1 MKLEPEDSMLVPQ
14 KRARKKTQRF
24 EYEDFEPG
32 ISSRTFFDNTHIALG
47 EKASVGYKWFWMA
60 CMTLTSKQK

>member
-1 MKLEPEDSMLVPQ
+1 MHNVMKLEPEDSMLVPQ

-32 ISSRTFFDNTHIALG
+32 ISSRTSFDNTHIALHYG
-47 EKASVGYKWFWMA
+47 PDF
-60 CMTLTSKQK
+60 